1 MQDQQPPI
9 TGQPFEDIVDTS
21 FFFAGGGRREVVD
34 EIKNALLDGV
44 SLITLIGS
52 QGSGKTMVCRMV
64 EKELPAGL
72 ISVFL
77 PRAVESFSDMVDI
90 VGREVIGEIEV
101 REDGA
106 TTEMLLA
113 IADSLRTR
121 GQRLVIV
128 FEEAEK
134 IYLATLERIRKMLD
148 RVNAD
153 GLLLHLVLSGR
164 PSLSE
169 SLEQLGIVAFQEVE
183 ERNLLLAD
191 LDQQATQAY
200 LDQSLR
206 IAADSR
212 DRAVPA
218 DIGAG
223 IYAASLGNFRTIN
236 QLAAEYLQS
245 EQTEEPFLVLLDTMN
260 TANSR
265 RAASRERRS
274 RTVPGM
280 PKVDLD
286 FLTLPRIGATWLWAG
301 GALTA
306 VVVAVFL
313 LLPRSPEE
321 GDRQTDQS
329 SVPVIELRA
338 VEPLAGEPAVPS
350 AKPDPVEK
358 EKTSGVADD
367 IAAVPSGSAV
377 QQTENST
384 ATAQPAVPVPVGEQP
399 AVSPLMIAPPAGV
412 EDGEKDA
419 VSVRKPADSLS
430 GDSPADDH
438 RTAVSA
444 VAEAEGSPGAAV
456 SPDENDLAAR
466 PAAEETEES
475 VSALPPSG
483 SPAPEPVAESAA
495 ERPAIAVNEF
505 KKIPPPVQTGT
516 GEQRSQSAAAQA
528 PVEPATDPEGDVSR
542 QTIPEVENDGPIEV
556 VEQETRS
563 TPTEK
568 KALNQPLP
576 VMIFDEG
583 KKEETVSAT
592 VKSVLGP
599 ESIGR
604 TIFLP
609 KSEPD
614 ASEPG
619 QAADSQGQ
627 LSEAADEPAGE
638 RPSPGPDVPVRESL
652 YKERLAA
659 GARWLVGGG
668 SGRFTV
674 QLMVLTSEQAEENLQ
689 QMLEDN
695 EYRSVADDLFV
706 LRRLG
711 DPPTVMLY
719 FGEYRTFAAAQQA
732 RNTLPVFLRKHD
744 PYPIAVNAAV
754 EKTRMLP

>member
-1 MQDQQPPI
+1 MQVQSPHFI
-9 TGQPFEDIVDTS
+9 HQPFEDTVDTS

-34 EIKNALLDGV
+34 EIKSALLGGI
-44 SLITLIGS
+44 SLIILIGPA
-52 QGSGKTMVCRMV
+52 GSGKTMICRMV

-72 ISVFL
+72 ISVFM

-90 VGREVIGEIEV
+90 VGREVIGDTAV
-101 REDGA
+101 REGGS
-106 TTEMLLA
+106 TGEMLQT

-121 GQRLVIV
+121 GQRLVLV

-164 PSLSE
+164 PALSE

-183 ERNLLLAD
+183 ERNLLLDD
-191 LDQQATQAY
+191 LDQDATQAY

-206 IAADSR
+206 IAADSQ

-223 IYAASLGNFRTIN
+223 IYAVSLGNFRTIN

-245 EQTEEPFLVLLDTMN
+245 EQREEPFLVLLDTMN
-260 TANSR
+260 AANSR
-265 RAASRERRS
+265 RAGSRERRS
-274 RTVPGM
+274 RAAPGM
-280 PKVDLD
+280 PRVDLD
-286 FLTLPRIGATWLWAG
+286 FLTLPKIGARWLWTG
-301 GALTA
+301 GALTI
-306 VVVAVFL
+306 VVVALFFL
-313 LLPRSPEE
+313 LLRSPDE
-321 GDRQTDQS
+321 GGRQADQS

-338 VEPLAGEPAVPS
+338 VEPLAGEPAVSPTG
-350 AKPDPVEK
+350 PEPVE
-358 EKTSGVADD
+358 EKKMSGEADP
-367 IAAVPSGSAV
+367 ATVSSGSDV
-377 QQTENST
+377 QQAEHRT
-384 ATAQPAVPVPVGEQP
+384 ATAQQRFPASVGDQP
-399 AVSPLMIAPPAGV
+399 AVSPLMIEPPAGA
-412 EDGEKDA
+412 EDGDE
-419 VSVRKPADSLS
+419 
-430 GDSPADDH
+430 G
-438 RTAVSA
+438 AVSA
-444 VAEAEGSPGAAV
+444 VEPADRVPDDRVADENRTVVSAAADGDE
-456 SPDENDLAAR
+456 SPDADVPPGENDLVAITE
-466 PAAEETEES
+466 AEVIEES
-475 VSALPPSG
+475 VSTD
-483 SPAPEPVAESAA
+483 PAPISPVPGAAAEAA
-495 ERPAIAVNEF
+495 TERPAIAATEF
-505 KKIPPPVQTGT
+505 KKVPAPVQAGT
-516 GEQRSQSAAAQA
+516 DEQRPKSTATEA
-528 PVEPATDPEGDVSR
+528 PAEPAVEPEIDSSR
-542 QTIPEVENDGPIEV
+542 QTIPEAENDDPVEV
-556 VEQETRS
+556 AEQEIRS
-563 TPTEK
+563 APTEK
-568 KALNQPLP
+568 KAVIQPLP
-576 VMIFDEG
+576 VTIIDEG
-583 KKEETVSAT
+583 KKETTASAT
-592 VKSVLGP
+592 VKTDLSSESSAEPVPSPNP
-599 ESIGR
+599 E
-604 TIFLP
+604 P
-609 KSEPD
+609 AANDPV
-614 ASEPG
+614 
-619 QAADSQGQ
+619 QAADSQWR
-627 LSEAADEPAGE
+627 LPETADVPAAGML
-638 RPSPGPDVPVRESL
+638 SPGPDVLVRESL